1 MPFCGL
7 RLSNRRRRPFGLRM
21 AAALL
26 ALAGCAETVKPPPE
40 PTGPIPWTAA
50 IGRLDAPSESA
61 SCTATLVAP
70 DVIVT
75 AAHCVFPHGKKL
87 PPEAMR
93 FTPNVGAQR
102 LPSVRVAEI
111 VGLGVGKM
119 NPDKPE
125 ETPTEVD
132 WAVLRLASAVPN
144 VDPIPVEPIALAEI
158 ARRVQAGQTL
168 SNFGYGSYGV
178 TIAQRLHRTEDCKL
192 IPEWKELVS
201 EAGDRLVIT
210 TCPVIKGDSGGPILI
225 NDPTAGRRLI
235 AVVSGFWR
243 RPDGTV
249 SLAVG
254 ASAFA
259 DQLRVAATALP

>member
-1 MPFCGL
+1 MPFRRG
-7 RLSNRRRRPFGLRM
+7 RSPNRRGRPVKIGT
-21 AAALL
+21 LL
-26 ALAGCAETVKPPPE
+26 AFIAVAGCVQTAKPPPE
-40 PTGPIPWTAA
+40 PSGPIPWTAA
-50 IGRLDAPSESA
+50 IGRLDARAESA

-75 AAHCVFPHGKKL
+75 AAHCLFPKGKQL
-87 PPEAMR
+87 PANAMQ

-111 VGLGVGKM
+111 LGLGIGQM
-119 NPDKPE
+119 DPEKPE

-132 WAVLRLASAVPN
+132 WAVLRLETPITN
-144 VDPIPVEPIALAEI
+144 VEPIPVEPVALAEI
-158 ARRVQAGQTL
+158 ARRIQAGQTL

-178 TIAQRLHRTEDCKL
+178 TIAQRLHRSEDCKL
-192 IPEWKELVS
+192 IQEWQELVS
-201 EAGDRLVIT
+201 ESGDKLVIT

-225 NDPTAGRRLI
+225 TDPAKGRRLI
-235 AVVSGFWR
+235 AVVSGYWR

-259 DQLRVAATALP
+259 DQLRLALGARP

>member
-1 MPFCGL
+1 MPIRCDRLATRLRPAGKIGL
-7 RLSNRRRRPFGLRM
+7 LLS
-21 AAALL
+21 LL
-26 ALAGCAETVKPPPE
+26 AAVGCAETVKLPPE
-40 PTGPIPWTAA
+40 PSGPIPWTAA
-50 IGRLDAPSESA
+50 IGRLDAPAEFT

-75 AAHCVFPHGKKL
+75 AAHCVFPHGRKL
-87 PPEAMR
+87 LPSAMK

-102 LPSVRVAEI
+102 LPSVYVAEI
-111 VGLGVGKM
+111 AGLGVSKM
-119 NPDKPE
+119 DPDKPE

-132 WAVLRLASAVPN
+132 WAVLRLEKPVAN
-144 VDPIPVEPIALAEI
+144 VEPIPVEPIALAEL
-158 ARRVQAGQTL
+158 ARRIQAGQTL

-178 TIAQRLHRTEDCKL
+178 TIAQRLHRTEDCTL
-192 IPEWKELVS
+192 IPEWQELVK

-225 NDPTAGRRLI
+225 DDPTAGRRLI

-259 DQLRVAATALP
+259 DQLRLAISARP